1 MNMITVFYRRG
12 RKCFAPLTRDDMRR
26 ELGRDPDEA
35 GLPEAVKDGLVLPEA
50 LSTRNLPRVYEL
62 TPKGE
67 AMARRMLGLEV
78 AS

>member
-35 GLPEAVKDGLVLPEA
+35 GLPGAVKDGLVLGEA
-50 LSTRNLPRVYEL
+50 LQHPQPAEGLRTDA
-62 TPKGE
+62 KGRGHG
-67 AMARRMLGLEV
+67 APDAW
-78 AS
+78 A